1 MGECDITNL
10 ENDLR
15 GIVAEIV
22 EMEPDEVKLEADFV
36 EDFEMDSMQA
46 LEIMAAIEKKYKIQ
60 IPEDYLD
67 DPGTGRGRRKRQC
80 QLYFESNG
88 LGWIYDHSGLCC
100 HRDGVA

>member
-60 IPEDYLD
+60 IPEDYL
-67 DPGTGRGRRKRQC
+67 GKVTK
-80 QLYFESNG
+80 LSN
-88 LGWIYDHSGLCC
+88 LIKITEET
-100 HRDGVA
+100 VNAK